1 MIASGNHTLKMR
13 SGVEGSLTQL
23 LLKSIERIRFFDFAA
38 LRATSLRIT
47 CGRKINCNLTFFIG
61 KGRTFYALVTDAYEA
76 FEHFGFFKFLASS
89 EWNYTEG
96 SEQYGALPFITGT
109 LMTTLLALIFCI
121 PFSLPVALFVGEYF
135 KGTKMAAVLST
146 VTDLL
151 AGIPSIIY
159 GLWGFYTLRPIIM
172 ALNISPQGSGVLT
185 ASLVLAIMIIPYAAS
200 LSAEFI
206 KMVPNDLKE
215 GAYSLGAT
223 RAEVIRKVVFPVA
236 GSGIFSSYI
245 LAIGRALGETMTV
258 TMLIGNTNNIPESI
272 TSTGNSMASIIAN
285 QFGEADDLRLSSLIA
300 IGLILFLITAIIN
313 MVGKIMIKRARIV

>member
-1 MIASGNHTLKMR
+1 MNDKIYRVILF
-13 SGVEGSLTQL
+13 
-23 LLKSIERIRFFDFAA
+23 IAA
-38 LRATSLRIT
+38 LIVPTV
-47 CGRKINCNLTFFIG
+47 CGG
-61 KGRTFYALVTDAYEA
+61 VVYALVTDAYDA
-76 FEHFGFFKFLASS
+76 FEHFGFFKFLTSS
-89 EWNYTEG
+89 DWSYTEG
-96 SEQYGALPFITGT
+96 AEQYGALPFITGT

-135 KGTKMAAVLST
+135 KGTKIAAVLST

-172 ALNISPQGSGVLT
+172 ALNISPQGSGILT
-185 ASLVLAIMIIPYAAS
+185 ASLVLAIMIIPYASS

-236 GSGIFSSYI
+236 GSGIFSAYV

-258 TMLIGNTNNIPESI
+258 TMLIGNTNNIPDSI

-285 QFGEADDLRLSSLIA
+285 QFGEADGLRLSSLIA
-300 IGLILFLITAIIN
+300 IGLVLFLITAAIN
-313 MVGKIMIKRARIV
+313 MVGKIMIKRARIS

>member
-1 MIASGNHTLKMR
+1 MNDKIYRVTLF
-13 SGVEGSLTQL
+13 V
-23 LLKSIERIRFFDFAA
+23 AA
-38 LRATSLRIT
+38 LIVPIV
-47 CGRKINCNLTFFIG
+47 CGG
-61 KGRTFYALVTDAYEA
+61 VVYALVTDAYDA
-76 FEHFGFFKFLASS
+76 FEHFGFFKFLTSS
-89 EWNYTEG
+89 DWSYTEG
-96 SEQYGALPFITGT
+96 AEQYGALPFITGT

-135 KGTKMAAVLST
+135 KGTKVAAVLST

-172 ALNISPQGSGVLT
+172 ALNISPQGSGILT

-236 GSGIFSSYI
+236 GSGIFSSYV

-258 TMLIGNTNNIPESI
+258 TMLIGNTNNIPDSI

-285 QFGEADDLRLSSLIA
+285 QFGEADGLRLSSLIA
-300 IGLILFLITAIIN
+300 IGLVLFLITAAIN
-313 MVGKIMIKRARIV
+313 MVGKIMIKRARIS

>member
-1 MIASGNHTLKMR
+1 MNDRLYKI
-13 SGVEGSLTQL
+13 L
-23 LLKSIERIRFFDFAA
+23 LFAA
-38 LRATSLRIT
+38 ALIMPVV
-47 CGRKINCNLTFFIG
+47 CGG
-61 KGRTFYALVTDAYEA
+61 VVYALVTDAYEA
-76 FEHFGFFKFLASS
+76 FEHFGFFKFLTSS
-89 EWNYTEG
+89 EWSYTEG
-96 SEQYGALPFITGT
+96 AEQYGALPFITGT

-135 KGTKMAAVLST
+135 KGTKVASVLST

-172 ALNISPQGSGVLT
+172 ALNISPQGSGILT

-206 KMVPNDLKE
+206 KMVPNEMKE

-223 RAEVIRKVVFPVA
+223 RAEVIRKIVFPVA

-258 TMLIGNTNNIPESI
+258 TMLIGNTNNIPDSI

-285 QFGEADDLRLSSLIA
+285 QFGEASDLRFSSLIA
-300 IGLILFLITAIIN
+300 IGLVLFLITAVINII
-313 MVGKIMIKRARIV
+313 GKMMIKRARIS

>member
-1 MIASGNHTLKMR
+1 MSDKLYKVILFIAASIIPVVCG
-13 SGVEGSLTQL
+13 GVV
-23 LLKSIERIRFFDFAA
+23 
-38 LRATSLRIT
+38 
-47 CGRKINCNLTFFIG
+47 
-61 KGRTFYALVTDAYEA
+61 YALVTDAYEA
-76 FEHFGFFKFLASS
+76 FEHFGFFNFLSSS
-89 EWNYTEG
+89 EWDYTEG
-96 SEQYGALPFITGT
+96 AERYGALPFITGT
-109 LMTTLLALIFCI
+109 LMTTMLALLFCI

-135 KGTKMAAVLST
+135 KGKKIAAVLGT

-172 ALNISPQGSGVLT
+172 YLGISQQGSGILT
-185 ASLVLAIMIIPYAAS
+185 ASLVLAIMIVPYVAS

-206 KMVPNDLKE
+206 KMVPNELKE
-215 GAYSLGAT
+215 SAYSLGAT

-236 GSGIFSSYI
+236 GSSIFSSYV
-245 LAIGRALGETMTV
+245 LAVGRALGETMTV
-258 TMLIGNTNNIPESI
+258 TMLIGNTNSIPTSI

-313 MVGKIMIKRARIV
+313 MIGKIMIKNARIA

>member
-1 MIASGNHTLKMR
+1 MNDKLYK
-13 SGVEGSLTQL
+13 VL
-23 LLKSIERIRFFDFAA
+23 LFVAA
-38 LRATSLRIT
+38 LIMPLV
-47 CGRKINCNLTFFIG
+47 CGG
-61 KGRTFYALVTDAYEA
+61 VVYALVTDAYDA
-76 FEHFGFFKFLASS
+76 FEHFGFFKFLSS
-89 EWNYTEG
+89 KEWSYTEG
-96 SEQYGALPFITGT
+96 AEQYGALPFIIGT

-135 KGTKMAAVLST
+135 KGTKIASVLSA

-159 GLWGFYTLRPIIM
+159 GLWGFYTLRPLIM
-172 ALNISPQGSGVLT
+172 ALNISPQGSGILT
-185 ASLVLAIMIIPYAAS
+185 ASLVLAIMIVPYAAS

-223 RAEVIRKVVFPVA
+223 HAEVIRRVVFPVA

-258 TMLIGNTNNIPESI
+258 TMLIGNTNNIPYSI

-285 QFGEADDLRLSSLIA
+285 QFGEATDLRFSSLIA
-300 IGLILFLITAIIN
+300 IGLVLFLITAAIN
-313 MVGKIMIKRARIV
+313 MIGKIMIKHARIS

>member
-1 MIASGNHTLKMR
+1 MSDKLYK
-13 SGVEGSLTQL
+13 VL
-23 LLKSIERIRFFDFAA
+23 LSVAA
-38 LRATSLRIT
+38 LIMPVV
-47 CGRKINCNLTFFIG
+47 CGG
-61 KGRTFYALVTDAYEA
+61 VVYALVTDAYDA
-76 FEHFGFFKFLASS
+76 FNHFGFFKFLTSS
-89 EWNYTEG
+89 EWNYTPSAEK
-96 SEQYGALPFITGT
+96 YGALPFITGT

-135 KGTKMAAVLST
+135 KGTKVASVLST

-172 ALNISPQGSGVLT
+172 ALNISPQGSGILT
-185 ASLVLAIMIIPYAAS
+185 ASLVLAIMIVPYAAS

-223 RAEVIRKVVFPVA
+223 RSEVVRKVIFPVA

-258 TMLIGNTNNIPESI
+258 TMLIGNTNNIPDSI

-313 MVGKIMIKRARIV
+313 LVGKMMIKRARIS

>member
-1 MIASGNHTLKMR
+1 MSDKLYK
-13 SGVEGSLTQL
+13 VL
-23 LLKSIERIRFFDFAA
+23 LFVAA
-38 LRATSLRIT
+38 LVMPTV
-47 CGRKINCNLTFFIG
+47 CGGVI
-61 KGRTFYALVTDAYEA
+61 YALVTDAYEA
-76 FEHFGFFKFLASS
+76 FEHFGFFRFLTSS
-89 EWNYTEG
+89 EWSYTEG
-96 SEQYGALPFITGT
+96 AEVYGALPFITGT
-109 LMTTLLALIFCI
+109 LMTTLLALLFCI

-135 KGTKMAAVLST
+135 KGTRMAAVLST

-172 ALNISPQGSGVLT
+172 AMNISPQGSGVLT
-185 ASLVLAIMIIPYAAS
+185 ASLVLAIMIVPYAAS

-206 KMVPNDLKE
+206 KMVPNELKE

-223 RAEVIRKVVFPVA
+223 RAEVIGKVVFPVA
-236 GSGIFSSYI
+236 GSGIFSAYI

-258 TMLIGNTNNIPESI
+258 TMLIGNTNNIPDSI

-300 IGLILFLITAIIN
+300 IGLLLFLITAVIN
-313 MVGKIMIKRARIV
+313 MIGKILIKRARIS

>member
-1 MIASGNHTLKMR
+1 MNDKLYKI
-13 SGVEGSLTQL
+13 L
-23 LLKSIERIRFFDFAA
+23 LFVAA
-38 LRATSLRIT
+38 LIVPIV
-47 CGRKINCNLTFFIG
+47 CGGVL
-61 KGRTFYALVTDAYEA
+61 YALVTDAYDA
-76 FEHFGFFKFLASS
+76 FEYFGCFNFLTSS
-89 EWNYTEG
+89 QWSYTEG
-96 SEQYGALPFITGT
+96 AEQYGALPFITGT
-109 LMTTLLALIFCI
+109 LMTTLLALVFCI

-135 KGTKMAAVLST
+135 KGSKVASVLST

-159 GLWGFYTLRPIIM
+159 GLWGFYTLRPLVM
-172 ALNISPQGSGVLT
+172 ALNISPQGSGILT
-185 ASLVLAIMIIPYAAS
+185 ASLVLAIMIVPYAAS

-258 TMLIGNTNNIPESI
+258 TMLIGNTNNVPDSI

-300 IGLILFLITAIIN
+300 IGLILFLITAFIN
-313 MVGKIMIKRARIV
+313 MIGKIMIKRARIA

>member
-1 MIASGNHTLKMR
+1 MNDKIYKVILF
-13 SGVEGSLTQL
+13 
-23 LLKSIERIRFFDFAA
+23 IAA
-38 LRATSLRIT
+38 LIMPIV
-47 CGRKINCNLTFFIG
+47 CGG
-61 KGRTFYALVTDAYEA
+61 VVYALVTDAYEA
-76 FEHFGFFKFLASS
+76 FGHFGFFKFLTSS
-89 EWNYTEG
+89 EWSYTEG
-96 SEQYGALPFITGT
+96 AEQYGALPFITGT

-135 KGTKMAAVLST
+135 KGTRVAAVLST

-159 GLWGFYTLRPIIM
+159 GLWGFYTLRPLIM

-185 ASLVLAIMIIPYAAS
+185 ASLVLAIMIVPYAAS

-223 RAEVIRKVVFPVA
+223 RAEVVRKVVFPVA

-258 TMLIGNTNNIPESI
+258 TMLIGNTNNIPDSI

-285 QFGEADDLRLSSLIA
+285 QFGEADGLRLSSLIA
-300 IGLILFLITAIIN
+300 IGLILFLITALIN
-313 MVGKIMIKRARIV
+313 MIGKIMIKRARIA

>member
-1 MIASGNHTLKMR
+1 MNDKVYKA
-13 SGVEGSLTQL
+13 L
-23 LLKSIERIRFFDFAA
+23 LLLTA
-38 LRATSLRIT
+38 LFMPVI
-47 CGRKINCNLTFFIG
+47 CGG
-61 KGRTFYALVTDAYEA
+61 VVYALVTDAYDA
-76 FEHFGFFKFLASS
+76 FEHFGFFRFLTSS
-89 EWNYTEG
+89 EWSYTQGAEK
-96 SEQYGALPFITGT
+96 YGALPFITGT

-135 KGTKMAAVLST
+135 KGTRLAAVLGT

-185 ASLVLAIMIIPYAAS
+185 ASLVLAIMIVPYAAS

-223 RAEVIRKVVFPVA
+223 RAEVVKSVIFPVA
-236 GSGIFSSYI
+236 GSGIFSSYV

-258 TMLIGNTNNIPESI
+258 TMLIGNTNNIPDSI

-300 IGLILFLITAIIN
+300 IGLVLFMITAVIN
-313 MVGKIMIKRARIV
+313 MAGKMMIKRARI